1 MILNGLMV
9 KRKVEIVPY
18 AEESD
23 LRAGLTMD
31 PTHSEPRA
39 STSSPTGGEARGGPT
54 VSHVGPTPTTVA
66 EEGTEAADVFWAL
79 LAVAG
84 YQVW

>member
-54 VSHVGPTPTTVA
+54 VSHVGPTPPPWPRR
-66 EEGTEAADVFWAL
+66 GLKL
-79 LAVAG
+79 LTYFG
-84 YQVW
+84 PC